1 MGVVRVVEPRRCTG
15 SGLGHGVATL
25 VVLDGALD
33 SGLAG
38 TGCSH
43 NRGLLDTGGLG
54 LPWSRT
60 AGEVPRLSRVTRV
73 DLHLVDT

>member
-1 MGVVRVVEPRRCTG
+1 MGVVRVVGPRSCTG
-15 SGLGHGVATL
+15 SGLGPGVATL
-25 VVLDGALD
+25 VVLEGVL
-33 SGLAG
+33 GLAG

-43 NRGLLDTGGLG
+43 NRGLLDNDGLG
-54 LPWSRT
+54 LPWSRA